1 MNENKGKLED
11 ESVCRIHLNLLH
23 LHGGTN
29 DSWNN
34 ENTEKQLTVSQINTS
49 MGIFFRNGPRI
60 ERDFDIDLILPP
72 VHFKSGMPNG
82 ARSRFISSRREL
94 GGIFLKNI
102 HVSASLEVTLREPN
116 YLQVHEERC

>member
-1 MNENKGKLED
+1 MNGNSKTD
-11 ESVCRIHLNLLH
+11 RLNDSNLMH

-34 ENTEKQLTVSQINTS
+34 KNSEKPLTVSKINTS

-60 ERDFDIDLILPP
+60 EDFDIDLILPP
-72 VHFKSGMPNG
+72 VHIMPGMPNG